1 MFLRHLPCRSTTNS
15 VKNSTP
21 WSGIH
26 PIFSVPRYSTVRRF
40 TSGFWSAGLF
50 DVLSSLRATMIH
62 EMRLVSFFM
71 RKGLTAPLLPPS
83 AALTGASPLPP
94 LRELCFVA
102 MRLSIESENTAEQE
116 MSAYPVSRE
125 GCQ

>member
-1 MFLRHLPCRSTTNS
+1 M
-15 VKNSTP
+15 KNSTP

-40 TSGFWSAGLF
+40 TSGFWSAGLL

-62 EMRLVSFFM
+62 EMRLVSPFI
-71 RKGLTAPLLPPS
+71 RKGLTPFLLPS
-83 AALTGASPLPP
+83 AATLTRASP

-102 MRLSIESENTAEQE
+102 MRLSIESENAAEQE
-116 MSAYPVSRE
+116 MSA
-125 GCQ
+125 